1 MIYILLSFVLNQDTT
16 YLQLLEVTKKKKKH
30 AILQLLLWQLTRKF
44 HSIDRFLHILCHG
57 TNSSL
62 SFSLVRNR
70 FQQKANNPKPRKIPV
85 PKAIKGYST
94 SRARPG
100 ERPSLVKSE
109 LARWLIRRNRE
120 ESNRRAGPVSRDETN
135 DNVFQPC
142 GPLMK
147 SLR

>member
-1 MIYILLSFVLNQDTT
+1 MAIDQKISPDRSISAYTLPRNQ
-16 YLQLLEVTKKKKKH
+16 
-30 AILQLLLWQLTRKF
+30 
-44 HSIDRFLHILCHG
+44 FL
-57 TNSSL
+57 SL
-62 SFSLVRNR
+62 SLSLSLTHSLTHSLVRNR

-85 PKAIKGYST
+85 PPAIKGYST
-94 SRARPG
+94 NCARPR
-100 ERPSLVKSE
+100 EQPSLVKSE

-147 SLR
+147 TLR